1 MTQETVVEDWTNCTT
16 FICIFTSP
24 QQVRLQQT
32 AYAKL
37 SEKTSNIKIGNH
49 RPKKPVLLWTSCV
62 VHQCSWR
69 LCCWASNLLSSKYP
83 FIFKLVFECLFEH
96 KLNKRGPVFWSNMG
110 CSPPGQMLLW
120 VENILCVFQPIPPS
134 QRRGWKLWVLL
145 EVHSG
150 VHWDC
155 WLRSFSIIKETHSIL
170 FTKMLLLKQYHI
182 QIWRLHSLS

>member
-1 MTQETVVEDWTNCTT
+1 MFSCFPRLRNEEWNMWNMTQETVVEDWTNCTT

-37 SEKTSNIKIGNH
+37 SEKISNIKIGNH

-96 KLNKRGPVFWSNMG
+96 MLNKRGPVFWSNMG

-120 VENILCVFQPIPPS
+120 VENEF
-134 QRRGWKLWVLL
+134 
-145 EVHSG
+145 
-150 VHWDC
+150 
-155 WLRSFSIIKETHSIL
+155 LRISADTSI
-170 FTKMLLLKQYHI
+170 TKKRVKAVSAVGAA
-182 QIWRLHSLS
+182 WSA